1 MLTFYD
7 IGLDKEFEKLL
18 KQPNFKKH
26 VVYSDPYATAF
37 LKEDQS
43 KKLGV
48 FDFDD
53 TLVHV
58 KAMIGITHAD
68 GSKEK
73 LTPAEYAVYDPKP
86 GDKFDFKEFSSI
98 IKNANP
104 INKNINRLKDAIS
117 DPNTKTTI
125 LTARLLGYP
134 IKKYL
139 RDNFGISPYVVGLGS
154 SNPQDKADWI
164 EKQIKKGYNDIEF
177 MDDSPKNIQ
186 AVNVLKTKYPN
197 IKLHTELVK

>member
-1 MLTFYD
+1 MINFSD
-7 IGLDKEFEKLL
+7 IGLEQEFTKLL
-18 KQPNFKKH
+18 QPKFEEH
-26 VVYSDPYATAF
+26 VVYSDPYARAF
-37 LKEDQS
+37 LQEAPT
-43 KKLGV
+43 KKLRV

-58 KAMIGITHAD
+58 KAMIGIIHKD

-73 LTPAEYAVYDPKP
+73 LTPAEYAVYDPQS

-104 INKNINRLKDAIS
+104 ISRNINKLKDALE

-139 RDNFGISPYVVGLGS
+139 KDNFGIAPYVVGLGS

-164 EKQIKKGYNDIEF
+164 EKQIQKGYNDIEF

-186 AVNVLKTKYPN
+186 AVNQLKMKYPN
-197 IKLHTELVK
+197 VRLYTELVK

>member
-1 MLTFYD
+1 MISFSD
-7 IGLDKEFEKLL
+7 IGLEQEFAKLL
-18 KQPNFKKH
+18 QPKFKEH
-26 VVYSDPYATAF
+26 VVYSDPYARAF
-37 LKEDQS
+37 LQEAPI
-43 KKLGV
+43 KKLRV

-58 KAMIGITHAD
+58 KAMIGITHKD

-73 LTPAEYAVYDPKP
+73 LTPAEYAVYDPQP

-104 INKNINRLKDAIS
+104 ISRNIKRLKDALE

-139 RDNFGISPYVVGLGS
+139 KDNFGISPYVIGLGS

-164 EKQIKKGYNDIEF
+164 ESQIKKGYNDIEF
-177 MDDSPKNIQ
+177 LDDSPKNIE
-186 AVNVLKTKYPN
+186 AVNKLKTEYPN
-197 IKLHTELVK
+197 IKLYTELVK